1 MTFVPTAEPKDTPNA
16 FLTKTPEQAIA
27 DGDLADVPLLSGVCE
42 HEMLLGLPSPD
53 YVPDWN
59 DEMEFQVYYLTVTH
73 CMIKFF
79 VLENVTKG
87 VC

>member
-1 MTFVPTAEPKDTPNA
+1 MTFVPTSEPKDTPNA

-27 DGDLADVPLLSGVCE
+27 DGDFVDVPLIAGVCE

-59 DEMEFQVYYLTVTH
+59 NDLEFQVCYLFNQKL
-73 CMIKFF
+73 IIFF
-79 VLENVTKG
+79 F
-87 VC
+87 